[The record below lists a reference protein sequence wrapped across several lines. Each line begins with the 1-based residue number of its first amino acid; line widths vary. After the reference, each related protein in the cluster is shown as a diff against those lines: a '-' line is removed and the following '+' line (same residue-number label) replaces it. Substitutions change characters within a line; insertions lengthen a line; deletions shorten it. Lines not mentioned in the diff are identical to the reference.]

1 MIKLPTLKLVAMV
14 NCLLLLLVAFVS
26 YYTLNPPT
34 LGTAPISTATTDSP
48 AMAISATSAT
58 PSTNPDL
65 ANLPYVSA
73 DGLKQQAQAQA
84 QAVMYSTVNQ
94 PRIQARSSR

>member
-1 MIKLPTLKLVAMV
+1 MMIKLPTLKLVAMV

-34 LGTAPISTATTDSP
+34 LGSAPISTATTDSP
-48 AMAISATSAT
+48 AMAISAT

-65 ANLPYVSA
+65 AILPYVSA
-73 DGLKQQAQAQA
+73 DGLKQQAQA